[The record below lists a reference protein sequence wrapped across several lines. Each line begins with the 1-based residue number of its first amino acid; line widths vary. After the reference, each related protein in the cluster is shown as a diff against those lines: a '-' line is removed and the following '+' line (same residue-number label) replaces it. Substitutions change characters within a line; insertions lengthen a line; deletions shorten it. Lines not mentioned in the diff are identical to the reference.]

1 MHRKLTAQSERLRQ
15 SGFALLILP
24 TCFLIGALHFA
35 SYRQGDPAQEKVPE
49 PLEIRLAKPP
59 QWKDGCLSVNLDR
72 TNHSPLP
79 RFLPVKG
86 LYIYSSVSE
95 VGDDADKD
103 PEHGWRNVYG
113 LSDLGDW
120 GATAIAPGTT
130 VHDEFCLGSTIPV
143 VSLERQ
149 TRREIPLRGRLKID
163 AYYFLTEEDWQK
175 NKSQKEEMLRTPA
188 SQWRQTDFCTPRW
201 SQFSRRSLVQKA
213 SVLRPATILHLSF
226 TEKIGSFL
234 MSSTFILIG
243 RQGGK
248 RSAMNWLAILRLALK
263 RIPRLVDYVKVCRL
277 PRH

>member
-1 MHRKLTAQSERLRQ
+1 MHWKLTAQSERLRQ

-59 QWKDGCLSVNLDR
+59 QWKDGCLSVSLDR

-86 LYIYSSVSE
+86 LYIYSSASE

-188 SQWRQTDFCTPRW
+188 RQWRQTDLLYPQVVTIFTAIPCPEGECTSTCDHPPLVLHGENRVVPDVFDFHPDWKARGKAIGDELARNSPPCPEANPAPR
-201 SQFSRRSLVQKA
+201 
-213 SVLRPATILHLSF
+213 
-226 TEKIGSFL
+226 
-234 MSSTFILIG
+234 
-243 RQGGK
+243 
-248 RSAMNWLAILRLALK
+248 
-263 RIPRLVDYVKVCRL
+263 
-277 PRH
+277 